1 MASTTVKF
9 GRPDALMAKQ
19 IAAIARG
26 YGCTNAKGT
35 AYGLAGNGWR
45 IIGAGQINGFTAKL
59 HSDGWHVVAG
69 HNAGNTAFK
78 VHGFI
83 TVHDKRARLII
94 AGDTARY
101 DAGKKGRPVILAIS
115 PAGHRYL
122 FLLQASDMAN
132 MVYPLAGQIAG
143 L

>member
-1 MASTTVKF
+1 MATPKF

-26 YGCTNAKGT
+26 YGCTNANGT
-35 AYGLAGNGWR
+35 GHGLAGNGWH
-45 IIGAGQINGFTAKL
+45 IIGAGQINAFTGKL
-59 HSDGWHVVAG
+59 HTNGWHIVAS
-69 HNAGNTAFK
+69 HNAGNSQFI

-94 AGDTARY
+94 SGNTARY
-101 DAGKKGRPVILAIS
+101 DAGKKGRPCIVAIS
-115 PAGHRYL
+115 PKGDRYL

-132 MVYPLAGQIAG
+132 MVYPLASQIAG